1 MSTNLSKQKR
11 DTILKILDNLRET
24 LGDDEEQLQQLKLIR
39 SEILKKKYGLIW
51 EEHEERVDLEMETKI
66 PVFKEEKAL
75 EIYTDKDKD
84 INFLIEGDNLHS
96 LHLLKKTHKGKIDCI
111 YIDVPY
117 NREKDDFIY
126 DDNTVEKDDAFKHSK
141 WLSAMKRRLEIMWDL
156 LSPNGVIFI
165 SIDDNEQAA
174 LKLLCDD
181 LFIEDNFIACIP
193 RRTKSSGKTSD
204 KILLNHDYILVYERN
219 EKEGDIV
226 PLDHIDD
233 GFKYEDEYVDKR
245 GKYKLNQTLDY
256 DSLSYSKSLDYEL
269 EINGEKFYPGTS
281 YDKWIERQ
289 NGNYKR
295 ADWAWRWC
303 KELFDFGYEN
313 GFIVIN
319 ESQNGKRIYT
329 KTYLNAK
336 IVQDNNGYKI
346 EYMNRKKPM
355 STLDFTDAIYSND
368 NAKKDLK
375 RIFSGEV
382 VFDYPKPVELIKS
395 ICKLIGNKNAIF
407 LDCYAGSGTTGEAI
421 LEMNKI
427 DGGNRK
433 FILCTNN
440 QNNIC
445 RNITYERIRKVIEG
459 YKYTGKKER
468 VLYEKKLTLNHLKNM
483 NKILDEIKSIEET
496 RSDDFDRISKS
507 LRDGVLKVLGVDT
520 YEEEAIGLGGNLKY
534 YKTEYIDK
542 CIEERTSLTEEL
554 INYIEPLIQL
564 ENGVRLDDEF
574 VKVIYDD
581 ESADEFINS
590 EENLINCK
598 KIYISDDVLLTTE
611 QEYLLC
617 KYNIKVTDIPKYYF
631 IDEIKEEVGLCMI

>member
-1 MSTNLSKQKR
+1 
-11 DTILKILDNLRET
+11 
-24 LGDDEEQLQQLKLIR
+24 
-39 SEILKKKYGLIW
+39 
-51 EEHEERVDLEMETKI
+51 
-66 PVFKEEKAL
+66 
-75 EIYTDKDKD
+75 
-84 INFLIEGDNLHS
+84 
-96 LHLLKKTHKGKIDCI
+96 
-111 YIDVPY
+111 
-117 NREKDDFIY
+117 
-126 DDNTVEKDDAFKHSK
+126 
-141 WLSAMKRRLEIMWDL
+141 
-156 LSPNGVIFI
+156 
-165 SIDDNEQAA
+165 
-174 LKLLCDD
+174 
-181 LFIEDNFIACIP
+181 
-193 RRTKSSGKTSD
+193 
-204 KILLNHDYILVYERN
+204 
-219 EKEGDIV
+219 
-226 PLDHIDD
+226 
-233 GFKYEDEYVDKR
+233 
-245 GKYKLNQTLDY
+245 
-256 DSLSYSKSLDYEL
+256 
-269 EINGEKFYPGTS
+269 
-281 YDKWIERQ
+281 
-289 NGNYKR
+289 
-295 ADWAWRWC
+295 
-303 KELFDFGYEN
+303 
-313 GFIVIN
+313 
-319 ESQNGKRIYT
+319 
-329 KTYLNAK
+329 
-336 IVQDNNGYKI
+336 
-346 EYMNRKKPM
+346 
-355 STLDFTDAIYSND
+355 
-368 NAKKDLK
+368 
-375 RIFSGEV
+375 
-382 VFDYPKPVELIKS
+382 
-395 ICKLIGNKNAIF
+395 
-407 LDCYAGSGTTGEAI
+407 
-421 LEMNKI
+421 MNKI